1 MRYHFAEHR
10 GEPVRV
16 VRGVQQG
23 GLGVRPGLRR
33 RAAVGGN

>member
-16 VRGVQQG
+16 VRGAQQG
-23 GLGVRPGLRR
+23 GLGVRPGWGAGPR
-33 RAAVGGN
+33 